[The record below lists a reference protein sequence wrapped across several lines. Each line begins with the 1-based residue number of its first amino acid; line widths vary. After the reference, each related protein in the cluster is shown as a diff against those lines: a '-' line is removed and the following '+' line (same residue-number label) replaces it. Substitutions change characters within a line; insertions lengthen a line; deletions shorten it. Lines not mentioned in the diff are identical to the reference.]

1 MYNRYL
7 NVFRKHYPAKKIA
20 PLLAIIVALSPFAID
35 TYLPAIPTMAK
46 YFQVDIHLIELSI
59 PIYLIGFALGQL
71 TGGPVSDNYGR
82 RWIGIIGLS
91 LFFAASIAI
100 IYVSNVQQLWLF
112 RFVQAFGGGFGLV
125 ICAAIVRDLYDG
137 KDAAKIFTLIG
148 FIMMVAPLIAPSVGS
163 IMLQYFNW
171 QAIFVL
177 LAIYAIIQVFVIV
190 IWVPETKKLRKVGGY
205 EHLSLKQVLANYWAI
220 VSHRSALPY
229 LMCSSF
235 VAATM
240 FAFLTE
246 ISFLYIE
253 YFDVTEKK
261 FAWLFGLNIV
271 SMMSFNRINHFLLD
285 RWSPRKILRLGLMI
299 QTSSATLLLITALIN
314 MESLTVTVILLM
326 LVIGSFGII
335 APNNMA
341 CYMSHFAKT
350 SGTAN
355 AVIGSSQFALGAI
368 IGLILTYLHNGTP
381 FPMFGMI
388 VLMAALGLLSFYWRE
403 KNINS

>member
-71 TGGPVSDNYGR
+71 TGGPISDNYGR

-91 LFFAASIAI
+91 LFFIASFAI

-112 RFVQAFGGGFGLV
+112 RFIQAFGGGFGLV

-171 QAIFVL
+171 QAIFML
-177 LAIYAIIQVFVIV
+177 LAVYAIVQVLVII

-205 EHLSLKQVLANYWAI
+205 EHLNLRQVLENYWAI
-220 VSHRSALPY
+220 VSHQSALPY
-229 LMCSSF
+229 LLCSSF

-246 ISFLYIE
+246 VSFLYIE
-253 YFDVTEKK
+253 YFGVTEKK
-261 FAWLFGLNIV
+261 FAWLFGLNII

-285 RWSPRKILRLGLMI
+285 RWPPRKILKLGLLI
-299 QTSSATLLLITALIN
+299 QTSSATILLVTALFG
-314 MESLTVTVILLM
+314 MEGLALSVILLM

-341 CYMSHFAKT
+341 CYMGYFPKT

-355 AVIGSSQFALGAI
+355 AVIGSSQFALGAV

-381 FPMFGMI
+381 FPMFVTILAMALLGM
-388 VLMAALGLLSFYWRE
+388 LSYFYGR
-403 KNINS
+403 KKVNS